1 MQRAGSRKQIFRM
14 ALLPFGEAY
23 SAALAL
29 RNAMFKV
36 GIFPVARVGVPV
48 IAVGNITA
56 GGTGKTPLV
65 ELIVRMLQNLGKKVA
80 VVSRGY
86 GRRSHG
92 VVVVSDGKSVLVDGS
107 VGGDEPVQVA
117 RKFPGVPVV
126 VGERRIDAVHRVVNE
141 LGAGV
146 VVLDDA
152 FQHRFIHRDL
162 NILVLEAGKDIRDEW
177 SLPAGLRR
185 EPLVGIRR
193 ADLVA
198 WSGIKNH
205 QRVADLRG
213 QIARWFAGPM
223 ISYCVEP
230 LPLRTVRGGVDKGS
244 CVGKRVVAFC
254 GIAAPQ
260 RFFATV
266 RQIGGDT
273 VREMVFPDHHRFTK
287 QDVQRI
293 LLEFCTSHADLLV
306 TTEKDATRMLAV
318 EDLRCN
324 FLESYPVWYL
334 PVEVRIV
341 EGEEQLTRM
350 LLHALGGTE
359 ST

>member
-1 MQRAGSRKQIFRM
+1 M
-14 ALLPFGEAY
+14 ALLPFGKAY
-23 SAALAL
+23 GAALTL
-29 RNAMFKV
+29 RNAMFDA
-36 GIFPVARVGVPV
+36 GILPVARVGVPV

-65 ELIVRMLQNLGKKVA
+65 EFIVRMLQNRGKKVA

-92 VVVVSDGKSVLVDGS
+92 VVVVSDGKAVLVDGS
-107 VGGDEPVQVA
+107 GGGDEPVQVA
-117 RKFPGVPVV
+117 RKFPGVLVV
-126 VGERRIDAVHRVVNE
+126 VGERRIDAARRAVKE
-141 LGAGV
+141 LGAEA

-185 EPLVGIRR
+185 EPLAGIRR

-198 WSGIKNH
+198 WSGIKGH
-205 QRVADLRG
+205 QQIADLRG
-213 QIARWFAGPM
+213 QTARWFAGPM

-230 LPLRTVRGGVDKGS
+230 LPLETVRSGVDKGS

-254 GIAAPQ
+254 GIAAPE
-260 RFFATV
+260 RFFEMV

-273 VREMVFPDHHRFTK
+273 VREMVFPDHHRFTTN
-287 QDVQRI
+287 DVRRI
-293 LLEFCTSHADLLV
+293 LLEFCALHADLMV
-306 TTEKDATRMLAV
+306 TTEKDATRMLAI
-318 EDLRCN
+318 EDLRHN

-334 PVEVRIV
+334 PVAVRIV
-341 EGEEQLTRM
+341 EGQEQLTTM
-350 LLHALGGTE
+350 LLQALRGMGPT
-359 ST
+359 